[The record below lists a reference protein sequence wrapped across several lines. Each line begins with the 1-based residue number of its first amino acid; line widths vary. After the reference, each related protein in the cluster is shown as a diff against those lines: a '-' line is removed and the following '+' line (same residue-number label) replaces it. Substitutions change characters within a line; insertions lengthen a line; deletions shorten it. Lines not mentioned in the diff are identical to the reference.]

1 MALCGAWRTVVAATL
16 CAFMLFGPAAG
27 QTADDETLADI
38 RRQLFDLFATM
49 ERLRLQLRPSD
60 RATVGDG
67 SGLPSDVSVQRID
80 ELELELRRAIDKI
93 ERLEFRIIRIAEDGS
108 RQIKDLE
115 FLLTELGGG
124 DLSSVGEG
132 VPLGNEGGTESS
144 EFGSPSG
151 EQAEFDRAMAAFSAA
166 DYAEADR
173 LFAEFTRVH
182 AFSELNVDAHF
193 HRGEALAGIGDSAG
207 AAKAYLDSY
216 RLDKE
221 GETAPRALLGLG
233 RSLSAVGRSAEAC
246 RLLQE
251 ILVAFPD
258 SAEAGTASAEF
269 DSLGC
274 N

>member
-1 MALCGAWRTVVAATL
+1 MARRSAWRALAASAL
-16 CAFMLFGPAAG
+16 SAFMLFGPAAG
-27 QTADDETLADI
+27 QTADDGTLADI
-38 RRQLFDLFATM
+38 RHQLFDLYATM
-49 ERLRLQLRPSD
+49 EGLRLQLRPSD
-60 RATVGDG
+60 RVADGDG
-67 SGLPSDVSVQRID
+67 SDSTAEVSVQRID
-80 ELELELRRAIDKI
+80 ELEFELRQAIDKI
-93 ERLEFRIIRIAEDGS
+93 EKLEFRIIRIAEDGS

-132 VPLGNEGGTESS
+132 VPLGNGEGTESS
-144 EFGSPSG
+144 EFGAPLG
-151 EQAEFDRAMAAFSAA
+151 EQAAFDMAMAAFSAA
-166 DYAEADR
+166 DHAEADK

-182 AFSELNVDAHF
+182 AFSALNIDAHF
-193 HRGEALAGIGDSAG
+193 HRGESLANMGNFAG

-221 GETAPRALLGLG
+221 GKTAPRALLGLG

-258 SAEAGTASAEF
+258 SAEAGAASAES
-269 DSLGC
+269 DALECS
-274 N
+274 

>member
-1 MALCGAWRTVVAATL
+1 MARCGAWRAIVAATF
-16 CAFMLFGPAAG
+16 CAVMLFGPAAG
-27 QTADDETLADI
+27 QRADDETLADI
-38 RRQLFDLFATM
+38 RLQLFDLFATM
-49 ERLRLQLRPSD
+49 EQLRLQLRPSD
-60 RATVGDG
+60 QAAVNDESG
-67 SGLPSDVSVQRID
+67 SPNDVSVRRID

-93 ERLEFRIIRIAEDGS
+93 ERLEFRIISIAEDGS

-132 VPLGNEGGTESS
+132 VPLGNEAGTESS
-144 EFGSPSG
+144 GFGSPSG
-151 EQAEFDRAMAAFSAA
+151 EQAAFDRAMAAFSAA

-193 HRGEALAGIGDSAG
+193 HRGEALASMGDSAG

-251 ILVAFPD
+251 VLVAFPD
-258 SAEAGTASAEF
+258 SAEAGAASAEF
-269 DSLGC
+269 ESLGC

>member
-1 MALCGAWRTVVAATL
+1 MLCG
-16 CAFMLFGPAAG
+16 PAPG

-38 RRQLFDLFATM
+38 RRQLFDLYATM
-49 ERLRLQLRPSD
+49 EGLRLQLRQSD
-60 RATVGDG
+60 PATEIDVSG
-67 SGLPSDVSVQRID
+67 SSNDVSVQRID
-80 ELELELRRAIDKI
+80 ELEFELRQAIDKI
-93 ERLEFRIIRIAEDGS
+93 EKLEFRIIRIAEDGS

-115 FLLTELGGG
+115 FLLIELGGG

-132 VPLGNEGGTESS
+132 VPLGNEEGTDSS
-144 EFGSPSG
+144 EFGAPLG
-151 EQAEFDRAMAAFSAA
+151 EQAAFDMAMAAFSAA
-166 DYAEADR
+166 DYAEADS

-182 AFSELNVDAHF
+182 AFSDLNVDAHF
-193 HRGEALAGIGDSAG
+193 HRGESLANIGNFAG

-221 GETAPRALLGLG
+221 GGTAPRALLGLG

-251 ILVAFPD
+251 VLVAFPD
-258 SAEAGTASAEF
+258 SAEAGAASAEF
-269 DSLGC
+269 EALEC

>member
-1 MALCGAWRTVVAATL
+1 MAPRGAWRALAAATL
-16 CAFMLFGPAAG
+16 CAFMLSGPAAG
-27 QTADDETLADI
+27 QTVDDETLADI
-38 RRQLFDLFATM
+38 RRQLFDLYATM
-49 ERLRLQLRPSD
+49 EGLRLQLRQSD
-60 RATVGDG
+60 PEAEIDVSG
-67 SGLPSDVSVQRID
+67 SSNDVSVQRID
-80 ELELELRRAIDKI
+80 ELEFELRQAIDKI
-93 ERLEFRIIRIAEDGS
+93 EKLEFRIIRIAEDGS

-132 VPLGNEGGTESS
+132 VPLGNGEGTESS
-144 EFGSPSG
+144 EFGAPLG
-151 EQAEFDRAMAAFSAA
+151 EQAAFDMAMAAFSAA
-166 DYAEADR
+166 DYAEADS

-182 AFSELNVDAHF
+182 AFSDLNVDAHF
-193 HRGEALAGIGDSAG
+193 HRGESLANIGNFAG

-221 GETAPRALLGLG
+221 GGTAPRALLGLG

-251 ILVAFPD
+251 VLVAFPD
-258 SAEAGTASAEF
+258 SAEAGAASAEF
-269 DSLGC
+269 EALEC